1 MKSVL
6 IINKKQFGYH
16 TDSYELAKYLSS
28 KYKVVFFCYDS
39 GRDKHKVANVEVVYI
54 SNTGNFITRVI
65 RFLRAAITEAK
76 KEYDFRFLT
85 YFNGC
90 AIVKLISNKRFILD
104 FRTGSVDP
112 SNIKRQ
118 VNDGFKS
125 LESRVFETITVI
137 STGLRDY
144 LKIPSHKAYFLPLG
158 ANILSKK
165 NKTFSTPKLFYIG
178 TLFNRNIEET
188 IQGMGVFIKNNPS
201 LKDAISYD
209 IVGTGT
215 DNDLKKIT
223 ATIKASQLE
232 NVVKLHGF
240 KSHEDTQEL
249 FDNCNI
255 GVAYVPMTTYFNHQ
269 PATKVYEYILSGMLC
284 IATNTFENKKSIVP
298 ANGALCDDNSEAF
311 AQALETLVKT
321 FPNYNSEAI
330 RHTLIDNE
338 WNKIF
343 EAFEKNC
350 LLK

>member
-28 KYKVVFFCYDS
+28 RYNVAFFCFDT
-39 GRDKHKVANVEVVYI
+39 GRAKHKIANVEVIYI
-54 SNTGNFITRVI
+54 SNTGNFVFKVI
-65 RFLRAAITEAK
+65 RFLRAAITEAN

-90 AIVKLISNKRFILD
+90 AIVKLVSNKHFILD

-118 VNDGFKS
+118 VNDGFKR
-125 LESRVFETITVI
+125 LESKVFEKITVI
-137 STGLRDY
+137 SSGLRDY
-144 LKIPSHKAYFLPLG
+144 LKIPTDKAYVLPLG

-165 NKTFSTPKLFYIG
+165 NKTFSSPKLFYIG
-178 TLFNRNIEET
+178 TLFNRNVEET
-188 IQGMGVFIKNNPS
+188 IKGVGIFIKNNSS
-201 LKDAISYD
+201 LKGAISYD
-209 IVGTGT
+209 IVGTGRG
-215 DNDLKKIT
+215 NDLKKIR
-223 ATIKASQLE
+223 AVIEAFQLE
-232 NVVKLHGF
+232 DVVNLHGF

-255 GVAYVPMTTYFNHQ
+255 GVAYIPMTTYFNHQ

-284 IATNTFENKKSIVP
+284 IATNTFENKKNIVP
-298 ANGALCDDNSEAF
+298 ANGSLCDDNSKAF
-311 AQALETLVKT
+311 AKALETLVKN
-321 FPNYNSEAI
+321 FSNYNSEAI
-330 RHTLIDNE
+330 RNSLINNE